1 MLVEIETP
9 EKRWQ
14 RESKAVQHSELTEAI
29 EQLNS
34 WRSWF
39 ARPHNRT
46 TFLEEYLVPDYL
58 ARRHFTQEYLLIH
71 GSRSEFEGN
80 PERERQRAASARG
93 GDYQLMTFDRLLE
106 IADGWSARFGSVRR
120 EGAGYRAIAVPKVFS
135 PLGLTDT
142 ALSVTS
148 QYEDVL
154 AHSGMPMEQQAT
166 VRDELAERRQQA
178 TAPPRFR
185 PGAA

>member
-14 RESKAVQHSELTEAI
+14 RESAAVQHSALTEAI

-39 ARPHNRT
+39 ERPHNRAA
-46 TFLEEYLVPDYL
+46 FLDEYLVPDHI
-58 ARRHFTQEYLLIH
+58 ARRHFSQEYLLIH
-71 GSRSEFEGN
+71 GSREEFEGN

-106 IADGWSARFGSVRR
+106 IADSWSARFGCVHR
-120 EGAGYRAIAVPKVFS
+120 EGGGYRAVAVPSIFQV
-135 PLGLTDT
+135 LGLTDS
-142 ALSVTS
+142 ALAVTTG
-148 QYEDVL
+148 YEDVL
-154 AHSGMPMEQQAT
+154 ADSGMPLEQQEK
-166 VRDELAERRQQA
+166 VRAELSERQGEA
-178 TAPPRFR
+178 TAEVRFR
-185 PGAA
+185 PS